1 MRGIMEKLNGMIIKL
16 TGGFYY
22 VEAAGQVYACKARG
36 VFRNQGDSPCVG
48 DRVEISVQ
56 PDGAGTVDAILP
68 RKNRLV
74 RPAVANLDRLFIV
87 ASVCDPSPNMLVID
101 KMTAAAVSKDIEPV
115 IVVSKTDLEN
125 GGNLKEIYDTA
136 GIRTVCF
143 SAEDNSGAGEIKSLL
158 TGCVA
163 AFTGNSG
170 VGKSTLLNSVFPH
183 LALETSHTSQKL
195 GRGRHTTRTVELFPT
210 DGGYVADTPGFS
222 SVDMQRYEL
231 IKKEDLPY
239 CFPEF
244 SDYLGECQFTSCA
257 HVKEKGCAIRKA
269 LEDGK
274 IHPSR
279 FASYVAM
286 YEEVKDIRE
295 WELK

>member
-1 MRGIMEKLNGMIIKL
+1 MDKLNGMIIKL

-22 VEAAGQVYACKARG
+22 VEAAGRVYACKARG
-36 VFRNQGDSPCVG
+36 AFRNKGASPCVG
-48 DRVEISVQ
+48 DRVEISIQ
-56 PDGAGTVDAILP
+56 PDGTGAVETILP

-74 RPAVANLDRLFIV
+74 RPAVANIDRLFIV
-87 ASVCDPSPNMLVID
+87 ASVCDPSPNTLVID
-101 KMTAAAVSKDIEPV
+101 KMTAAAVSKEIEPV

-125 GGNLKEIYDTA
+125 GAGLKEIYDTA
-136 GIRTVCF
+136 GIRTICF
-143 SAEDNSGAGEIKSLL
+143 SSEDNSGAGEIKALL
-158 TGCVA
+158 SGCVT

-170 VGKSTLLNSVFPH
+170 VGKSTLLNSVFPD
-183 LALETSHTSQKL
+183 LSLETSHTSQKL

-239 CFPEF
+239 CFLEF
-244 SDYLGECQFTSCA
+244 RDYLGDCRFTSCA
-257 HVKEKGCAIRKA
+257 HVKEKGCAVRRA
-269 LEDGK
+269 VGEGK

>member
-1 MRGIMEKLNGMIIKL
+1 MDKLNGMIIKL

-36 VFRNQGDSPCVG
+36 VFRKQGASPYVG

-56 PDGAGTVDAILP
+56 PDGTGAVDTILP

-87 ASVCDPSPNMLVID
+87 ASVCDPAPNTLVID
-101 KMTAAAVSKDIEPV
+101 KMSAAAVSKEIEPV
-115 IVVSKTDLEN
+115 IVVSKTDLKRSDS
-125 GGNLKEIYDTA
+125 LKEIYDMA

-143 SAEDNSGAGEIKSLL
+143 SMKDNSGADEIKALL
-158 TGCVA
+158 YGCVA

-183 LALETSHTSQKL
+183 LSLETSHTSQKL

-222 SVDMQRYEL
+222 TVDMQRYEL

-244 SDYLGECQFTSCA
+244 REYLGDCQFTSCA
-257 HVKEKGCAIRKA
+257 HVKEKGCAIREAVEK
-269 LEDGK
+269 GK

-286 YEEVKDIRE
+286 YEEVKNIRE

>member
-1 MRGIMEKLNGMIIKL
+1 MDNLNGMIIKL
-16 TGGFYY
+16 TSGFYY
-22 VEAAGQVYACKARG
+22 VEAAGRVYACKARG

-48 DRVEISVQ
+48 DRVEITVQ
-56 PDGAGTVDAILP
+56 PDGAGTVEAILP

-125 GGNLKEIYDTA
+125 GGSLKEIYDTA

-143 SAEDNSGAGEIKSLL
+143 SAEDNSGADEIKSLL

-183 LALETSHTSQKL
+183 LSLQTSHTSQKL

-244 SDYLGECQFTSCA
+244 SDYLGGCQFTSCA
-257 HVKEKGCAIRKA
+257 HVKEKGCAIRQA
-269 LEDGK
+269 VEDGK

-286 YEEVKDIRE
+286 YEEVKDVRE

>member
-1 MRGIMEKLNGMIIKL
+1 MDKLNGMIIKL

-22 VEAAGQVYACKARG
+22 VEAAGKVYACKARG
-36 VFRNQGDSPCVG
+36 VFRKQGASPCVG

-56 PDGAGTVDAILP
+56 PDGTGAVDTILP

-87 ASVCDPSPNMLVID
+87 ASVCDPSPNTLVID
-101 KMTAAAVSKDIEPV
+101 KMTAAAVSKEIEPV
-115 IVVSKTDLEN
+115 IVVSKTDLKR
-125 GGNLKEIYDTA
+125 GDSLKEIYDMA
-136 GIRTVCF
+136 GFRTVCF
-143 SAEDNSGAGEIKSLL
+143 SMKDNSGADEIKALL
-158 TGCVA
+158 YGCVA

-183 LALETSHTSQKL
+183 LSLETSHTSQKL

-222 SVDMQRYEL
+222 TVDMQRYEL

-244 SDYLGECQFTSCA
+244 RKYLGDCQFTSCA
-257 HVKEKGCAIRKA
+257 HVKEKGCAIREAVAK
-269 LEDGK
+269 GK

-286 YEEVKDIRE
+286 YEEVKNIRE

>member
-1 MRGIMEKLNGMIIKL
+1 MEI
-16 TGGFYY
+16 T
-22 VEAAGQVYACKARG
+22 
-36 VFRNQGDSPCVG
+36 
-48 DRVEISVQ
+48 VQ
-56 PDGAGTVDAILP
+56 PDGAGTVEAILP

-125 GGNLKEIYDTA
+125 GGSLKEIYDTA

-143 SAEDNSGAGEIKSLL
+143 SAEDNSGADEIKSLL

-183 LALETSHTSQKL
+183 LSLQTSHTSQKL

-231 IKKEDLPY
+231 IKKKTCRTVFQNSAIIWAAASLP
-239 CFPEF
+239 PARTLKKRAAP
-244 SDYLGECQFTSCA
+244 SGRLWRTGKS
-257 HVKEKGCAIRKA
+257 IRHA
-269 LEDGK
+269 LQ
-274 IHPSR
+274 
-279 FASYVAM
+279 AM
-286 YEEVKDIRE
+286 SPCMK
-295 WELK
+295 K